1 MTSTR
6 YFTDPEEKAK
16 RIVNI
21 LQNADIDF
29 CKAFWFLSEGEL
41 MKHLPSVVA
50 ASVAVSKIICIPTE
64 PLSLMVDGKE
74 INIPIPTSY
83 LGEFINLFLYE

>member
-1 MTSTR
+1 MTTTKF
-6 YFTDPEEKAK
+6 FTDPEEKAK

-21 LQNADIDF
+21 SQNADIDF

-50 ASVAVSKIICIPTE
+50 PSVGVSKVIHIPTE
-64 PLSLMVDGKE
+64 PLSLLVDGKE
-74 INIPIPTSY
+74 IDIPIPTSY
-83 LGEFINLFLYE
+83 IGRYVI

>member
-21 LQNADIDF
+21 SQNADIDF

-50 ASVAVSKIICIPTE
+50 ASVGVSKVIHIPTE
-64 PLSLMVDGKE
+64 PLTLLVDEEE
-74 INIPIPTSY
+74 IEIPVPTSHIGGY
-83 LGEFINLFLYE
+83 VT